1 MKLKYFHLSF
11 FSLAMI
17 CLVVTP
23 VRAEVR
29 LTSVISDHAVLQ
41 RDAPIHLWGEA
52 SPAEKITIHFHDQS
66 VATTASRLGLWEA
79 WLMPE
84 PAGGPFTLTVHG
96 SSELSRSDLLVGDV
110 WFASGQSNMEMPL
123 AGFPGQAH
131 INNAAQEIAGAD
143 LPQVRLLRM
152 EQKFSDSP
160 LAGISAVWQP
170 CTPETAKDFSA
181 VAYFFAREISRR
193 EHIPIGVIDS
203 SWGGTPIDSWISLD
217 ALSSD
222 ASLMPAFAARA
233 QFADMQTHLEQVESG
248 EKRAD
253 AETASHQLPAHK
265 HPWHPDPSSW
275 IPAGLYNGMVAPFTP
290 YTIKGF
296 LWYQGETDSAPDR
309 VDLYAKLLPALIA
322 DWRRQWRQ
330 GNLTFLLVQIS
341 SFESPQQNWGL
352 IRDSQRRTLQ
362 VTNTGMAVTLDI
374 GQRDNVHPP
383 DKQTV
388 AARLVLAAR
397 ALAYGEPTLAF
408 NGPLYR
414 QTTREPGSLRVWF
427 EHAEGLHSSGD
438 ALKGFEVA
446 GADGHFVPATA
457 SVQGM
462 SVVVSAPEV
471 VEPIQV
477 RYAWESFT
485 DANLYNRAAL
495 PASTFVAEVP

>member
-1 MKLKYFHLSF
+1 MKLSLFTLSI
-11 FSLAMI
+11 FSLATI

-29 LTSVISDHAVLQ
+29 LASVITDHAVLQ

-52 SPAEKITIHFHDQS
+52 SPAEKINIHFHDQS
-66 VATTASRLGLWEA
+66 AATTASPLGLWEA

-84 PAGGPFTLTVHG
+84 PAGGPFSLTVRG
-96 SSELSRSDLLVGDV
+96 SSELTRSDLLVGDV

-123 AGFPGQAH
+123 AGFPPSAH
-131 INNAAQEIAGAD
+131 VTNGAQEIAQAD

-152 EQKFSDSP
+152 EQKSSDSP
-160 LAGISAVWQP
+160 LAGISAVWQI
-170 CTPETAKDFSA
+170 CTPDTAKDFSA
-181 VAYFFAREISRR
+181 VAYFFAREINRR

-217 ALSSD
+217 SLSAD

-233 QFADMQTHLEQVESG
+233 HFADMQMHTELIESA

-253 AETASHQLPAHK
+253 AEAATQHQPAPS

-275 IPAGLYNGMVAPFTP
+275 IPAALYNGMVAPFTP

-309 VDLYAKLLPALIA
+309 VGLYAKMLPTLIA
-322 DWRRQWRQ
+322 DWRRQWGQ
-330 GNLTFLLVQIS
+330 GNLPFLFVQIS
-341 SFESPQQNWGL
+341 SFESPKENWGL
-352 IRDSQRRTLQ
+352 IRDSQRRALH
-362 VTNTGMAVTLDI
+362 VVDTGMAVTLDV

-388 AARLVLAAR
+388 GARLALAAR
-397 ALAYGEPTLAF
+397 ALAYGEAALPF

-414 QTTREPGSLRVWF
+414 QATKDGGSLRVWF
-427 EHAEGLHSSGD
+427 DHAEGLHSSGD
-438 ALKGFEVA
+438 VLKGFEVA
-446 GADGHFVPATA
+446 GADGQFVPATA
-457 SVQGM
+457 SIQGT

-471 VEPIQV
+471 AEPAQV
-477 RYAWESFT
+477 RYAWQGFT
-485 DANLYNRAAL
+485 DANLYNGVPL
-495 PASTFVAEVP
+495 PASTFLAEVP

>member
-1 MKLKYFHLSF
+1 MKLRYT
-11 FSLAMI
+11 LAMI
-17 CLVVTP
+17 CLVVTTA
-23 VRAEVR
+23 RAEIR
-29 LTSVISDHAVLQ
+29 LTSVITDHAVLQ

-66 VATTASRLGLWEA
+66 VATTASSMGLWEA

-84 PAGGPFTLTVHG
+84 PAGGPFTLSVHG
-96 SSELSRSDLLVGDV
+96 SSELRRSDLLVGDV

-131 INNAAQEIAGAD
+131 ITNAAQEIAGAD
-143 LPQVRLLRM
+143 VPQVRLLRM
-152 EQKFSDSP
+152 EEKSSDSP
-160 LAGISAVWQP
+160 LAGISAAWQI

-181 VAYFFAREISRR
+181 VAYFFAREINKR

-233 QFADMQTHLEQVESG
+233 HFADMQTHLEQVESG
-248 EKRAD
+248 EKSAD
-253 AETASHQLPAHK
+253 AEAASHHLPKPK

-296 LWYQGETDSAPDR
+296 LWYQGETDSASDR
-309 VDLYAKLLPALIA
+309 ADLYAKLLPALIA

-330 GNLTFLLVQIS
+330 GNLPFLFVQIS
-341 SFESPQQNWGL
+341 SFESPQQDWGL

-362 VTNTGMAVTLDI
+362 VANTGMAVSLDI

-397 ALAYGEPTLAF
+397 ALAYGEPTVTF

-414 QTTREPGSLRVWF
+414 QTTREPGSLRIWF
-427 EHAEGLHSSGD
+427 DHAEGLHSSGEV
-438 ALKGFEVA
+438 LKGFEVA
-446 GADGHFVPATA
+446 GADGHFIPATA

-462 SVVVSAPEV
+462 SVVVSAPEG
-471 VEPIQV
+471 VEPVQV

-485 DANLYNRAAL
+485 EANLYNGAAL